1 MEDSKKINA
10 PEGEVNEKEL
20 QELADAETPEGGSW
34 VEATIAVTALLSEGF
49 CPTLKCTSKC
59 QSNLENELFEH
70 CTDSFGAVNRLPEG
84 RQKNEDFKGFSGNG
98 NNFSSTYHSQYDMQ
112 RKWNKS

>member
-70 CTDSFGAVNRLPEG
+70 CTDRRVGAVNRLSEG
-84 RQKNEDFKGFSGNG
+84 RWENEDIKGFSGYG
-98 NNFSSTYHSQYDMQ
+98 NNFNCADHS
-112 RKWNKS
+112 